1 VSTGRRPRGDSTLE
15 IDPSMNV
22 SGDLSAVGCRSVRIV
37 GVTHTAWGA
46 TIVLSMT
53 LLAGAV
59 MRSVFSPL
67 QEAAMLELQLT
78 DFQISLVQGLGT
90 GIPGALIGLLI
101 ARIIDHGNRVRLL
114 ITLILVCAL
123 GTIGTSFVHNFTGL
137 LVGRMCTAVAAD
149 CTAGVVI
156 SLAADYCVRRQRGRA
171 ILMMGFG
178 LLTGIALG
186 FWLGG
191 ALLDPLASSPASTRI
206 AWLAGVSPWR
216 KVHLVIGLAGAL
228 GLVPLLLLREPE
240 RNEVQQSASAVRPL
254 LRSLWGKRT
263 FLMPFFLAQL
273 GVTLAD
279 SAATIWAAPVLIRNY
294 HLPPQQF
301 AGWMGGLL
309 FIGGLTGSIFGGLSA
324 DWGQR
329 SVRRGAVLAGAV
341 VAAGLG
347 VPAALFPIM
356 PTVGGFAVMMGV
368 MTLSGTATA
377 MVASTTVAVLIP
389 NEERGTCMALYGVV
403 RSVLGLS
410 IAPSLV
416 TFGSWAMGGEQ
427 HLAPALAT
435 VGVLTGALSFVAYL
449 LAMRNAPVPAGAPG

>member
-1 VSTGRRPRGDSTLE
+1 MSVS
-15 IDPSMNV
+15 
-22 SGDLSAVGCRSVRIV
+22 SGLSAVGRRTDVVQI
-37 GVTHTAWGA
+37 GVTRTAWGA
-46 TIVLSMT
+46 IVVLSLT
-53 LLAGAV
+53 LLAVAA

-67 QEAAMLELQLT
+67 QEAAMLELKLT

-90 GIPGALIGLLI
+90 AVPGAIIGLLI
-101 ARIIDHGNRVRLL
+101 AWIIDHGMRVRLVIAL
-114 ITLILVCAL
+114 LLVCAV
-123 GTIGTSFVHNFTGL
+123 GTIGTSFARDFAGL
-137 LVGRMCTAVAAD
+137 LLSRMCAAVSAD

-156 SLAADYCVRRQRGRA
+156 SLAADYCVRQQRGRA
-171 ILMMGFG
+171 MLTMGLG
-178 LLTGIALG
+178 LLTGMALG

-191 ALLDPLASSPASTRI
+191 ALLDSLASTQM
-206 AWLAGVSPWR
+206 AWLAALSPWR
-216 KVHLVIGLAGAL
+216 KVHLVVGLAGTL
-228 GLVPLLLLREPE
+228 GLVPLLLLREPK
-240 RNEVQQSASAVRPL
+240 RHEVQQSAGALRPL
-254 LRSLWGKRT
+254 LWSLWSKRA

-279 SAATIWAAPVLIRNY
+279 TAAIIWAAPVLIRNY
-294 HLPPQQF
+294 HLQPQQF

-309 FIGGLTGSIFGGLSA
+309 FIGGLAGSILGGLSA
-324 DWGQR
+324 DWGQK
-329 SVRRGAVLAGAV
+329 SLRRGAVLAGGV
-341 VAAGLG
+341 VAAALG

-368 MTLSGTATA
+368 MTLSGTASGL
-377 MVASTTVAVLIP
+377 VASTTVTVLIP

-435 VGVLTGALSFVAYL
+435 VGVLTGTLSLVAYL
-449 LAMRNAPVPAGAPG
+449 LAMRSAPVAAGTVAAGG